1 MPQAIPAKTA
11 TLLRPSLLVPCGAL
25 VFALVVPWVWL
36 LLPVAMSLYGIA
48 LGVEPYSKKR
58 LVIRISIVWLFIL
71 LGTIPLLIERA
82 SAESLYTLWGWG
94 ISRGSIDLFALVSIR
109 AITAFGA
116 MTLLTQLN
124 PIYQLTS
131 DLRTAGVPTLFVELL
146 ELSYRY
152 IYVLEDTAKQIAL
165 AQVSRL
171 GYLGGYRSRL
181 EHLSIL
187 LSRTFVLAHSQAE
200 QIYDGLLSRGFD
212 DEGASEPTT
221 PADSSPDISL
231 ALRGLS
237 HCYRPEHYALR
248 GISLEIKHGER
259 IALLGANGAGKSTL
273 MRIASGLL
281 RCEEG
286 QIELLGQVIEVNH
299 RGLKQLRQSVA
310 LVLQNA
316 NHQLFC
322 PSVQDEIAFG
332 LKNIGLQ
339 GEQLATQVE
348 SIIDCYNLHEL
359 RHQPPHKLSEGQ
371 KKWVSL
377 AAVLATDPDIILLDE
392 PTASLD
398 RYYTHRVME
407 LLDRLNRSGKTI
419 LLSTHDMNLAYQW
432 ASRILVMSSGE
443 LIADGS
449 ADEVF
454 ADDALLARANLD
466 RPLLMYDKLAGQRRS
481 AGGYTDADYSLA
493 LFHPARGKQVLVVG
507 GGRGAKRKVQ
517 TLLAH
522 GAHCTVLAP
531 ELDAELAQLLPTHGI
546 EWRQGHYSSQVAL
559 EPYWLV
565 IAATGQEALDREI
578 ATRAASI
585 GLLTSTLS
593 ESTGGNIQFAAQHSG
608 QGLDLAIHT
617 HYRLPEV
624 AQCIRDEISQSLRL
638 GEEQLRRLSELR
650 ASYISQ
656 TGKESEATR
665 QEYEQLKAQIIA
677 QIRYDWVNRD

>member
-11 TLLRPSLLVPCGAL
+11 TLLRPSLLIPCGAL
-25 VFALVVPWVWL
+25 VFALLVPWVWL
-36 LLPVAMSLYGIA
+36 QLPVAMMLYGAA
-48 LGVEPYSKKR
+48 LGVEPNLRRR
-58 LVIRISIVWLFIL
+58 LLTRIGIVWLLVL
-71 LGTIPLLIERA
+71 LGTIPLLIERVG
-82 SAESLYTLWGWG
+82 AESLYSLWGWG
-94 ISRGSIDLFALVSIR
+94 ISRESIDLFALVSLR

-131 DLRTAGVPTLFVELL
+131 DLRAAGAPDLFVELL

-152 IYVLEDTAKQIAL
+152 IYVLEDTARQIAL

-181 EHLSIL
+181 GHLSIL
-187 LSRTFVLAHSQAE
+187 LSRTFVLAHSQAD
-200 QIYDGLLSRGFD
+200 QIYDGLVSRGFD
-212 DEGASEPTT
+212 DEATAEPPT
-221 PADSSPDISL
+221 PTSDSQHISL
-231 ALRGLS
+231 SLRALS

-248 GISLEIKHGER
+248 GVSLEINRGER

-286 QIELLGQVIEVNH
+286 QIELSGQAIEATN
-299 RGLKQLRQSVA
+299 RGMKRLRQSVA

-332 LKNIGLQ
+332 LKNMGLE
-339 GEQLATQVE
+339 GDRLTTRVE
-348 SIIDCYNLHEL
+348 SIIDCYNLHDL

-377 AAVLATDPDIILLDE
+377 AAVLATEPDIILLDE

-466 RPLLMYDKLAGQRRS
+466 RPLLMPSKSVGQARD
-481 AGGYTDADYSLA
+481 AAQYTDADYSLA
-493 LFHPARGKQVLVVG
+493 LFHPARSRQALVVG

-517 TLLAH
+517 TLLVH

-531 ELDAELAQLLPTHGI
+531 ELDAELAQLLPACGI
-546 EWRQGHYSSQVAL
+546 EWRQGHYSAQVSL

-565 IAATGQEALDREI
+565 VAATGQEALDREI
-578 ATRAASI
+578 ATRAASM

-617 HYRLPEV
+617 HYRLPEI
-624 AQCIRDEISQSLRL
+624 AQCIRDEVSQSLRL
-638 GEEQLRRLSELR
+638 DEEQLRQLARLREAYL
-650 ASYISQ
+650 AQ
-656 TGKESEATR
+656 AGEASEAYR